1 MLKNMNIKQATRK
14 FATAVLAVAAFMSAQ
29 AQDMHF
35 TQFNGAPMMLNP
47 AFTGSYT
54 GMYRATGIY
63 RNQWSSVTTPY
74 VTFGGGV
81 DAPLFRD
88 VAVAD
93 YLGGGLSVYN
103 DRSGD
108 GNLANMTALASLAYH
123 KFFGDYSLKSLS
135 VGLQG
140 GFTQKSIDLSR
151 LYWGDEF
158 KNGGWQ
164 PGTTGENLNPKTNY
178 FTANVGMNWQHSIKE
193 GKFAYSIGVAGH
205 NLNQPNE
212 SLLKKQNNE
221 VGLGM
226 RISSQIGAIW
236 NANDRFSVRPAFL
249 YQTQTSASEMIA
261 GSEFLY
267 IVGESVIASDATGVF
282 VGGYMR
288 TGDAALITAGLEFKG
303 FRLGFGYDYNIS
315 DLKVAS
321 GGNGGFEIALRYVK
335 ANPLDF
341 ARRIAFPCARF

>member
-1 MLKNMNIKQATRK
+1 MIRHMNVHQVTRR
-14 FATAVLAVAAFMSAQ
+14 FAGAVLALACYFSSQ

-47 AFTGSYT
+47 ALTGNYT
-54 GMYRATGIY
+54 GMYRVTGIY

-74 VTFGGGV
+74 VTFGGSV

-88 VAVAD
+88 VAIAD
-93 YLGGGLSVYN
+93 HLGGGLSIYN

-108 GNLANMTALASLAYH
+108 GNLANLTALASVAYH
-123 KFFGDYSLKSLS
+123 KFFGDYSNKSLS

-140 GFTQKSIDLSR
+140 GYTQKSIDLSR

-158 KNGGWQ
+158 KNGGFQ
-164 PGTTGENLNPKTNY
+164 PGTTGEQLNPKVKY
-178 FTANVGMNWQHSIKE
+178 FTANAGLNWQHSTGE
-193 GKFAYSIGVAGH
+193 KFGYSIGVAGH
-205 NLNQPNE
+205 NLNQPKE
-212 SLLKKQNNE
+212 SFLKKQNNE

-226 RISSQIGAIW
+226 RISGQIGAIW
-236 NANDRFSVRPAFL
+236 QAMDRLSIRPAFL
-249 YQTQTSASEMIA
+249 YQTQTAATEMIA

-267 IVGESVIASDATGVF
+267 VVGDPDIRSVATGVF
-282 VGGYMR
+282 VGGWYR
-288 TGDAALITAGLEFKG
+288 FGDAALVTAGLEFKG

-321 GGNGGFEIALRYVK
+321 GGNGGFEISLRYVK
-335 ANPLDF
+335 PNPLDF
-341 ARRIAFPCARF
+341 ARRVAFPCARF

>member
-1 MLKNMNIKQATRK
+1 MNINKATRK
-14 FATAVLAVAAFMSAQ
+14 LATAILTVASLFSAQ

-47 AFTGSYT
+47 ALTGNYT

-74 VTFGGGV
+74 VTFGASV

-88 VAVAD
+88 VAVDD
-93 YLGGGLSVYN
+93 YLAGGLSVYN

-108 GNLANMTALASLAYH
+108 GNLANLTALGSLAYH
-123 KFFGDYSLKSLS
+123 KFFGTDANKSLS

-140 GFTQKSIDLSR
+140 GYTQKSIDLSR
-151 LYWGDEF
+151 LYWSDEF
-158 KNGGWQ
+158 SNGGFQ
-164 PGTTGENLNPKTNY
+164 PGTTGEQLNPKISY
-178 FTANVGMNWQHSIKE
+178 FTANVGLNWQHSTGE
-193 GKFAYSIGVAGH
+193 KFGYSIGVAGH
-205 NLNQPNE
+205 NLNQPKE
-212 SLLKKQNNE
+212 SFLKKQNNE

-226 RISSQIGAIW
+226 RLSTQIGAIW
-236 NANDRFSVRPAFL
+236 QATPRLSIRPAFL
-249 YQTQTSASEMIA
+249 YQAQTSATEMIA

-267 IVGESVIASDATGVF
+267 VVGESLIRSDATGVY
-282 VGGYMR
+282 VGGWTRM
-288 TGDAALITAGLEFKG
+288 GDAAMVTAGLEFKG

-321 GGNGGFEIALRYVK
+321 GGNGGFEITFRYVK

-341 ARRIAFPCARF
+341 AQRIAFPCARF